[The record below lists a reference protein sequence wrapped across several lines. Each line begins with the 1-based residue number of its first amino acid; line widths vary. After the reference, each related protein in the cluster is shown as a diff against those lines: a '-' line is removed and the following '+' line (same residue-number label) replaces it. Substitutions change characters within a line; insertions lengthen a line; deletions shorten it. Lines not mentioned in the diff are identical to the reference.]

1 MEQNGQGRSCMK
13 DNSKVFFDSN
23 ILIYVVDDR
32 DLTKQNKAI
41 EIITKSID
49 SENGIISTQSL
60 QEFYNATTRK
70 LLCTPEKAKEYAKN
84 FASSFDVQQISPDMI
99 YNAIDISIA
108 NKISFWDSLIVSAAQ
123 DSGCVIIYSEDLN
136 DGQII
141 NGVKILNPFEG

>member
-1 MEQNGQGRSCMK
+1 MK

-60 QEFYNATTRK
+60 QEFYNVTTRK
-70 LLCTPEKAKEYAKN
+70 LRCTPEKAKEYAKN

-141 NGVKILNPFEG
+141 NGVKILNPFGA

>member
-1 MEQNGQGRSCMK
+1 MK

-70 LLCTPEKAKEYAKN
+70 LRCTPEKAKEYAKN

>member
-1 MEQNGQGRSCMK
+1 MK

>member
-1 MEQNGQGRSCMK
+1 MK

-60 QEFYNATTRK
+60 QEFYNATIRK

-84 FASSFDVQQISPDMI
+84 FTSSFDVQQISPDMI

>member
-1 MEQNGQGRSCMK
+1 MK

-23 ILIYVVDDR
+23 VLIYVVDDR
-32 DLTKQNKAI
+32 DSVKQKKAI

-49 SENGIISTQSL
+49 SENGTISTQSL
-60 QEFYNATTRK
+60 QEFYNATTKK

-99 YNAIDISIA
+99 FNAIDISTA

-123 DSGCVIIYSEDLN
+123 DSGCVIVYSEDLN

-141 NGVKILNPFEG
+141 NGVKILNPFGC